1 VVVAGCTAEAAECPL
16 ADWLSADVLEQ
27 EPALKALLK
36 TAGAAAFHEVRFYSA
51 DGRQT
56 ASHSGRKTLGY
67 LLPAGSLV
75 TALAAAAK
83 SAGAVFADPCPL
95 ASVRLSEDVAIFP
108 GPPAAAAKV
117 LLIACSRPAEIYSQ
131 LGLSGRNVPRG
142 VLMATAI
149 DAAWPA
155 SKVEKHLGAA
165 VHVVHLAHGDLALA
179 FGVGSTVHLRL
190 IQPLEMRLDTAALAA
205 ALPQML
211 QAAGV
216 LPDEF
221 ALSHPKVACWIPPD
235 AVALDLE
242 DHVAKRTLLVGTA
255 GGFADR
261 VTAQTLWP
269 TIRSAVLAADVVGA
283 ALKAR
288 DIQAALNTFNTVWR
302 RELADAL
309 RPPHTA
315 IGMLFPLLFS
325 NRQMV
330 ARFAGAMLSG
340 RAL

>member
-1 VVVAGCTAEAAECPL
+1 
-16 ADWLSADVLEQ
+16 VLEQ
-27 EPALKALLK
+27 EPALKNLLK
-36 TAGAAAFHEVRFYSA
+36 TAGAGTFNEVRFYSA
-51 DGRQT
+51 DGKHT

-67 LLPAGSLV
+67 LLPAGSLCAAL
-75 TALAAAAK
+75 TAAGKQAGVVYADICEL
-83 SAGAVFADPCPL
+83 SA
-95 ASVRLSEDVAIFP
+95 VRLQEDAAIFP

-117 LLIACSRPAEIYSQ
+117 LLIACSRPAEIFSQ
-131 LGLSGRNVPRG
+131 LALPGRNVPRG
-142 VLMATAI
+142 ILMGTAI
-149 DAAWPA
+149 DSAWPA
-155 SKVEKHLGAA
+155 DKVAEHLGSAL
-165 VHVVHLAHGDLALA
+165 HVVNLAHGDMAIA

-190 IQPLEMRLDTAALAA
+190 IQPVEMRLDTAALAA
-205 ALPQML
+205 ALPQLL

-221 ALSHPKVACWIPPD
+221 ALAHPRVACWVTPD

-242 DHVAKRTLLVGTA
+242 DHVAKRTLLIGTA

-269 TIRSAVLAADVVGA
+269 TIRSAVLAADVTDKALA
-283 ALKAR
+283 AG
-288 DIQAALNTFNTVWR
+288 DIQGTLNTFNTLWR

-330 ARFAGAMLSG
+330 VRFAGAMLSG
-340 RAL
+340 KAL